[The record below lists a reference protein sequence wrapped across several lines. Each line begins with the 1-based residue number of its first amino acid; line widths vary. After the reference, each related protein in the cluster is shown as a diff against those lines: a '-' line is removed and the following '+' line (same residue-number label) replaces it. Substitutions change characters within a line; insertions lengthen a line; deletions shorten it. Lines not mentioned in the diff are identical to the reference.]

1 MRWFLKGGIYNKLDR
16 SEDHSINIGGL
27 EDCEIPE
34 FYLQSDGESD
44 GSCAKSEMS
53 YNEGNGNE
61 NSSSENSSTD
71 PSLKDSSNIADYLII
86 FSDDV
91 LSLKVS
97 CHL

>member
-1 MRWFLKGGIYNKLDR
+1 MRRFLKGGIYNKLDR
-16 SEDHSINIGGL
+16 SEDHSINIGGS
-27 EDCEIPE
+27 C
-34 FYLQSDGESD
+34 ESD

-86 FSDDV
+86 FSDNV